1 MLDGALTNP
10 FYEVWYQNQRQYQ
23 KEYYRPVPLMNTDTK
38 ILNKVPKNRT
48 EQCTDRITHY
58 DQVGFI
64 PEMQDWLNSKNQ
76 SYQSYK
82 TITVKG

>member
-1 MLDGALTNP
+1 MEHLPIHFMKSDTKTKDSTK
-10 FYEVWYQNQRQYQ
+10 

-38 ILNKVPKNRT
+38 ILNKVPENRT